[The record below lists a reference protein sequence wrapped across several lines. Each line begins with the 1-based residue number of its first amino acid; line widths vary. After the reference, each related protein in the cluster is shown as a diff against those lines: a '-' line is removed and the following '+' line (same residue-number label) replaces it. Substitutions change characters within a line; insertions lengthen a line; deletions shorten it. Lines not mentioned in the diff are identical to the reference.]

1 MDHSKKRIVPF
12 DSLLNDY
19 MAYLSV
25 DKGLRPKSQEAYRRD
40 LEDLLR
46 FLEER
51 GRSPIEGNVDGPLTM
66 FIVHLHDQKLSPR
79 SVARKVSA
87 MRGFF
92 RFLLREGRITEDPS
106 KLLERPKAGQPLP
119 KVLSVEEAERLLE
132 APDRSTMRGLRD
144 RAMLEVLYG
153 AGLRE
158 TELIEMTLDQ
168 IHFEGEYLQVLG
180 KGGRERVVPIGRF
193 AIKAIREYL
202 DHARPK
208 LLRDITIRT
217 LFLNPRGNAFS
228 RMGIWKLVRHYA
240 IAAGIP
246 REVSPHVLRHS
257 CATHMLEGGASI
269 LIVQE
274 MLGHV
279 DIATTQIYTHLSR
292 QDLIRIHRQTHPRS
306 GSGETS

>member
-1 MDHSKKRIVPF
+1 MDHSEKKVIPF
-12 DSLLNDY
+12 EPLLNDY
-19 MAYLSV
+19 LAYLSV

-40 LEDLLR
+40 LEDLLC
-46 FLEER
+46 FLHER
-51 GRSPIEGNVDGPLTM
+51 GRSPLDGNVDAPLTM

-79 SVARKVSA
+79 SIARKVSA

-92 RFLLREGRITEDPS
+92 RFLVREGRILEDPS
-106 KLLERPKAGQPLP
+106 KLLERPKTGHPLP
-119 KVLSVEEAERLLE
+119 KVLSVDEVTRMLE
-132 APDRSTMRGLRD
+132 QPDLTNARGLRD

-168 IHFEGEYLQVLG
+168 VHFEGEYLQILG
-180 KGGRERVVPIGRF
+180 KGGRERVVPIGRY
-193 AIKAIREYL
+193 ALNAIRAYL
-202 DHARPK
+202 EHARPR

-217 LFLNPRGNAFS
+217 LFLNPRGRPFS
-228 RMGIWKLVRHYA
+228 RMGVWKLVRQYA

-246 REVSPHVLRHS
+246 REISPHVLRHS

-269 LIVQE
+269 LVVQE

-279 DIATTQIYTHLSR
+279 DISTTQIYTHLSR
-292 QDLIRIHRQTHPRS
+292 QDLIRIHRQAHPRS
-306 GSGETS
+306 GAGGSS